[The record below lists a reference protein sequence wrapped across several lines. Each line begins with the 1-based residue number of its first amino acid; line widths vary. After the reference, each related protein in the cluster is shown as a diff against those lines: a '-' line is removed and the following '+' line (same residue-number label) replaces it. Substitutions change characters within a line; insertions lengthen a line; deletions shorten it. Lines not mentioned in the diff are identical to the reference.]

1 VGGVSVKTCII
12 GLCRST
18 LKKKNPYI
26 THVKYNLLTSVSI
39 TTDSLIYDNSMTDSL
54 IYDNSTTDS
63 LIYDNSIKTSSFNS
77 MSLSHVPFIFVL
89 FVFLVNF
96 SATTD

>member
-1 VGGVSVKTCII
+1 M
-12 GLCRST
+12 
-18 LKKKNPYI
+18 
-26 THVKYNLLTSVSI
+26 
-39 TTDSLIYDNSMTDSL
+39 TDSLIYDNSMTDSLIYDKSTTDSL

-96 SATTD
+96 SATTDKTVMNFLSSVPG